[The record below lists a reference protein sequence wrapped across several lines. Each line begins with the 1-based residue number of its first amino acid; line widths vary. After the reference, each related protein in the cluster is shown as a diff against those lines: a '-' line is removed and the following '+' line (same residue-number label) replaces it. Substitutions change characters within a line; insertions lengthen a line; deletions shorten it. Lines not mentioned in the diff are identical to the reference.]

1 MAQAAVTAMARSLQ
15 HMAEQAPT
23 DRAEHMRSLVT
34 LLASTPVEPEEVDQV
49 AAELSTDPLGF
60 SAEERDMILQAIR
73 TREAAA
79 PKTRRAAQDYSR
91 LDRFLFASDWQ
102 ALRNMASAR
111 SRAEHMLTRA
121 FFLGLRTPSEGTFG
135 YLSATLGLLE
145 GNADAYNMHLH
156 VQTLK
161 QCWSKIKKQL
171 QRHHH
176 EPATWLTGLPG
187 DWEALPADMQRQF
200 VEDIPEPRPP
210 RPAGRPFSEGQ
221 LVACAARVPLR
232 STHQTVQLEQQ
243 GAAPVQA
250 GLQALVSALT
260 GYSSGHTQSPPL
272 LRNLQIFS
280 NAGAVAGP
288 SVPRRATTESLALTD
303 SQRTLCSSSRLGLG
317 QELEGPATQPAPSPQ
332 PLAISLS
339 APSAQEAKQAGPVE
353 GAAEI
358 ALCSAEASAEDQ
370 VHEMEA
376 ALRKKAGLPA
386 TSRKNKADPEQ
397 GLQGRGTTRPAAKHE
412 LKRPAAKL
420 ELKRPAASH
429 DPNHQE
435 ASRGMKRPAAREA
448 KDVSANLK
456 RPAAKA
462 KAESKPPSAGRG
474 LPEITERQCL
484 LRKPEGCGGCRNGC
498 CPSCWIKRGLRK
510 VQ

>member
-111 SRAEHMLTRA
+111 SRAA
-121 FFLGLRTPSEGTFG
+121 S
-135 YLSATLGLLE
+135 S
-145 GNADAYNMHLH
+145 
-156 VQTLK
+156 
-161 QCWSKIKKQL
+161 
-171 QRHHH
+171 
-176 EPATWLTGLPG
+176 
-187 DWEALPADMQRQF
+187 
-200 VEDIPEPRPP
+200 
-210 RPAGRPFSEGQ
+210 AGRATSEGQ

-243 GAAPVQA
+243 GVAPVQA

-397 GLQGRGTTRPAAKHE
+397 GLQGRGMTRPAAKHE

-474 LPEITERQCL
+474 LPEITERQRL
-484 LRKPEGCGGCRNGC
+484 LRKPEGCGGCRNRPGC